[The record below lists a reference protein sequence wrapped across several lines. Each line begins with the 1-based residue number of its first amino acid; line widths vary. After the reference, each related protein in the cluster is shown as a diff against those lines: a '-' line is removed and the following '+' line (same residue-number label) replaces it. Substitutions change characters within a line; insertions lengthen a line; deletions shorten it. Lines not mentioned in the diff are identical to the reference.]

1 LLGGVSPYAAGI
13 GNQIAS
19 DDLTAVVRTAPH
31 DHTSLLF
38 SMKRKQEQLMHRIG
52 TIKYCA
58 DSIATALHQT
68 GQNRT
73 DVLSKPHSD
82 LADDRES
89 EADKWC
95 KPRKVIERRE
105 LIRAFVNRVRRVFEG
120 GPSFLSIS
128 GKPIWD
134 ANSQFCGYGG
144 VAREVTDRVNMEN
157 EPRTSQFFESMDRV
171 NRDIQ
176 GTKDLDRMVDNV
188 LNGVLSIFGSDR
200 AWLVCPCDPH
210 ASSWRVAMEATRSD
224 YPSAFAK
231 GQPLPVNADIAHIF
245 ELARLSPA
253 PVLFGAAMPH
263 PVPYRLAQQF
273 SVRSMMAI
281 AVYPQPDSPYMFGM
295 HQCSDTRVWSVH
307 EEQLFQAI
315 GRRLADALAKL
326 LMLRDLKENEER
338 LKNALRMAH
347 VGYWDRDM
355 DSDCGTW
362 CDEACR
368 ILGIPSRSSDACFA
382 DELPTI
388 NPEDRPWVTRAV
400 TAAVDCGMCFDVEFR
415 VLWPDGDVR
424 VVQHRGSPVTDESGR
439 LRRMFG
445 TIQDI
450 TDRKRAEEQLAG
462 SERRFREVQMALV
475 HANRI
480 GTVGRFTAEIA
491 HEIKQPIA
499 AASTYAAAAL
509 RWLRAQPPNIDEA
522 LLALNCIVDAT
533 RRTSD
538 VIVGVR
544 QRVRKTPISESF
556 LQVNDTILEVMSLIN
571 GEVENNGVSARVRFA
586 EGSPLVHGDRVQL
599 QQVMLN
605 LSINA
610 IEAMSSGSGPR
621 ELSIETGLDAQ
632 GNVLVAVRDSG
643 PGLGPEAL
651 EQIFDPF
658 YTTKAAGMGIGLSI
672 SRSIVEAHGGRL
684 WASANPAGGAVF
696 QFFIPTAI
704 VALVAQA
711 N

>member
-1 LLGGVSPYAAGI
+1 
-13 GNQIAS
+13 
-19 DDLTAVVRTAPH
+19 
-31 DHTSLLF
+31 
-38 SMKRKQEQLMHRIG
+38 
-52 TIKYCA
+52 
-58 DSIATALHQT
+58 
-68 GQNRT
+68 
-73 DVLSKPHSD
+73 
-82 LADDRES
+82 
-89 EADKWC
+89 
-95 KPRKVIERRE
+95 
-105 LIRAFVNRVRRVFEG
+105 
-120 GPSFLSIS
+120 
-128 GKPIWD
+128 
-134 ANSQFCGYGG
+134 
-144 VAREVTDRVNMEN
+144 
-157 EPRTSQFFESMDRV
+157 
-171 NRDIQ
+171 
-176 GTKDLDRMVDNV
+176 
-188 LNGVLSIFGSDR
+188 
-200 AWLVCPCDPH
+200 
-210 ASSWRVAMEATRSD
+210 
-224 YPSAFAK
+224 
-231 GQPLPVNADIAHIF
+231 
-245 ELARLSPA
+245 
-253 PVLFGAAMPH
+253 
-263 PVPYRLAQQF
+263 
-273 SVRSMMAI
+273 
-281 AVYPQPDSPYMFGM
+281 
-295 HQCSDTRVWSVH
+295 
-307 EEQLFQAI
+307 
-315 GRRLADALAKL
+315 
-326 LMLRDLKENEER
+326 
-338 LKNALRMAH
+338 
-347 VGYWDRDM
+347 
-355 DSDCGTW
+355 
-362 CDEACR
+362 
-368 ILGIPSRSSDACFA
+368 
-382 DELPTI
+382 
-388 NPEDRPWVTRAV
+388 
-400 TAAVDCGMCFDVEFR
+400 
-415 VLWPDGDVR
+415 
-424 VVQHRGSPVTDESGR
+424 
-439 LRRMFG
+439 
-445 TIQDI
+445 
-450 TDRKRAEEQLAG
+450 
-462 SERRFREVQMALV
+462 VQMALV